1 MAQIFIAHS
10 SKDKPLIDWIAGNL
24 RAIGITPYQAGYDSP
39 SETSLQDKLR
49 REISRSQAVFL
60 ILTRNVTGSM
70 NTSTII
76 QWEFDT
82 AKEKKKPVYVFKEK
96 KVRVPLMIQLSADYG
111 TFDPVS
117 KESLIEAMNKMVSIG
132 NRLKTREEQYRA
144 MLVKSF
150 GALAETV
157 FLVLRSERDS

>member
-1 MAQIFIAHS
+1 MVQIFIAHS

-60 ILTRNVTGSM
+60 ILTRNVTRSL

-82 AKEKKKPVYVFKEK
+82 AKEKKKPVFVFKEK
-96 KVRVPLMIQLSADYG
+96 EGKGSPHDS
-111 TFDPVS
+111 FDS
-117 KESLIEAMNKMVSIG
+117 
-132 NRLKTREEQYRA
+132 RLWT
-144 MLVKSF
+144 
-150 GALAETV
+150 
-157 FLVLRSERDS
+157 LRSGKQGISHRGHEQDGQYWEATRDARGTVQGYVGEVFWSTC